1 MISVILLTHNYAKY
15 LPKCLNSIMKNDNS
29 LIGEIIIINDNS
41 TDNTDEIISK
51 YQLTNSK
58 IKYFKTKYL
67 SLTKSYNFAVRKS
80 RFEFITKV
88 DADDMLEKNFLKD
101 FFEQLKKNEY
111 DFIYGNIKVSDSLG
125 RFKFIKKQ
133 KKNFINSFFN
143 YPLGSGTIFK
153 KKLWQQIG
161 GFDEK
166 IKYQDDYD
174 FWLKIKKIKD
184 VKLGY
189 FSNEGYIYRMHD
201 KNMSKSFFKKNLTKI
216 FVLINNIL

>member
-174 FWLKIKKIKD
+174 FWLKIKKI
-184 VKLGY
+184 
-189 FSNEGYIYRMHD
+189 NRC
-201 KNMSKSFFKKNLTKI
+201 
-216 FVLINNIL
+216 